1 MELRQLRYFTKV
13 AELGSFSK
21 AAVVLDVAQPALS
34 RVIRD
39 LELELGVSLLLRTG
53 RGAVLTDA
61 GIKLLARGK
70 MLLDDAE
77 RAFQEVSALKGR
89 PMGLVS
95 IGMTPSIGT
104 VLTVPLVE
112 RVRRSYPDVQL
123 QLTEGYSGHL
133 QEWLLSGRLD
143 LGILYSATRAV
154 GTSCDQLTNEQL
166 YLLGAPDI
174 VKRHLGSATTVE
186 FAAIPRLPLIMPARP
201 HAIRKL
207 IDETAA
213 KHHIEIHLGLEANA
227 FVAIRDLVAEGH
239 GLTILPI
246 SPVLALVRAGRIRA
260 LRIVDPELFQVAGLM
275 TSTHHPTTL
284 ATKTLVGVVQEVAR
298 ELVASGDW
306 PERYEADRRT
316 PPKPLAASR
325 MHTGR

>member
-61 GIKLLARGK
+61 GIKLLARAK
-70 MLLDDAE
+70 MLLDDAD
-77 RAFQEVSALKGR
+77 RAFQEVSSLKGR

-104 VLTVPLVE
+104 VLTVPLVD

-123 QLTEGYSGHL
+123 QLTEGYSGHIL
-133 QEWLLSGRLD
+133 EWLLSGRLD
-143 LGILYSATRAV
+143 IGVLYSAPRTV
-154 GTSCDQLTNEQL
+154 GTTCDQLANEQL

-174 VKRHLGSATTVE
+174 VERHLGSAETVE
-186 FAAIPRLPLIMPARP
+186 FAAVPGLPLIMPARP

-207 IDETAA
+207 LDEVAA
-213 KHHIEIHLGLEANA
+213 KHHVEIHLGLEVNA
-227 FVAIRDLVAEGH
+227 FVAIRDLVANGN
-239 GLTILPI
+239 GFTILPI
-246 SPVLALVRAGRIRA
+246 SPVLASVRTGRIRA
-260 LRIVDPELFQVAGLM
+260 LRIVNPELFQVVGLM
-275 TSTHHPTTL
+275 TSTHHPATL
-284 ATKTLVGVVQEVAR
+284 ATRTLVDVIQELAR
-298 ELVASGDW
+298 ELVAGGAW
-306 PERYEADRRT
+306 PERYAADARASA
-316 PPKPLAASR
+316 KPATSR
-325 MHTGR
+325 AQSAR